1 MSSVHI
7 ESNGLTHSAQT
18 DIITVCDKRPT
29 GLQIYAQGAVIQQP
43 EAGAEQHRATIKGA
57 RSQRREVP
65 KARGPKGAGPKGAG
79 PADNSCAHRGTQ
91 PEQTR
96 PQYTKAK
103 QKEGKCNGRKNVQRN
118 WMHT

>member
-18 DIITVCDKRPT
+18 DIITVCDKRSS
-29 GLQIYAQGAVIQQP
+29 GLQIYAQGAVIQRP
-43 EAGAEQHRATIKGA
+43 EAGAEQHRTTI
-57 RSQRREVP
+57 
-65 KARGPKGAGPKGAG
+65 KGAG
-79 PADNSCAHRGTQ
+79 PADNSCAQWGTQ

-96 PQYTKAK
+96 PQYIKAK

>member
-1 MSSVHI
+1 MICERISWHLSSVHI

-18 DIITVCDKRPT
+18 DIITVCDKRPS

-57 RSQRREVP
+57 
-65 KARGPKGAGPKGAG
+65 GPKGAGPKGAG
-79 PADNSCAHRGTQ
+79 PEGAGPEGAVPKGAVPADNSCAHRGTQ

-96 PQYTKAK
+96 P
-103 QKEGKCNGRKNVQRN
+103 
-118 WMHT
+118 